1 MVGAGF
7 KPAPTFVRGRGNRYF
22 LRKGNMGRVTSGLE
36 IFLKDPPAWAAGARL
51 GLLSHAAS
59 VGPDFTGSREL
70 VAHGFPGQ
78 LQVLFSPQHG
88 LLGEKQDNMIASA
101 DFVDPVLHLPVVSLY
116 GPRMT
121 PPPEALDPVD
131 VILVDL
137 FDVGTRVY
145 TFAATL
151 AKVMEAAAPLGKKV
165 VVLDRPNPIGGRAVE
180 GNMLRPEWAS
190 FVGPYPLP
198 MRHGFSLGEL
208 ARYYNLT
215 QDIGCDLEVIPAAG
229 WSRGDYYDATGL
241 PWVLPSPNLPTLE
254 AAMVYPGQVLLEGT
268 NLSEGRGTTRPFE
281 LCGAPFLQPGRILEL
296 LKESDLPGVILRTA
310 CFEPT
315 FHKWAGQ
322 LCRGFQLHVTD
333 RRTFKPYSTT
343 LTLLAAIR
351 QLYPEQ
357 FAWRQP
363 PYEYETVRLPFDLLT
378 GDSSI
383 RRGMENGLSIAE
395 LEESWQGDLNRF
407 LEVQREFLLYS
418 E

>member
-1 MVGAGF
+1 
-7 KPAPTFVRGRGNRYF
+7 
-22 LRKGNMGRVTSGLE
+22 MGRVRSGVERLLQE
-36 IFLKDPPAWAAGARL
+36 PPAWTAGARL

-59 VGPDFTGSREL
+59 VGPDLTSTRAL
-70 VAHGFPGQ
+70 VDHNFPGR

-101 DFVDPVLHLPVVSLY
+101 DFVDPVLQLPVVSLY
-116 GPRMT
+116 GPRLT
-121 PPPEALDPVD
+121 PPPEALELVD

-137 FDVGTRVY
+137 LDVGTRVY

-165 VVLDRPNPIGGRAVE
+165 VVLDRPNPIGGAAVE
-180 GNMLRPEWAS
+180 GNLLRPEWAS

-215 QDIGCDLEVIPAAG
+215 QDIGGDLEVIPAAG
-229 WSRGDYYDATGL
+229 WRRGDYYDATGL

-254 AAMVYPGQVLLEGT
+254 AAVVYPGQVLLEGT

-281 LCGAPFLQPGRILEL
+281 LCGAPFLEPGRLMEL
-296 LKESDLPGVILRTA
+296 LKKSELPGVILRTA

-322 LCRGFQLHVTD
+322 VCRGFQLHVTD

-351 QLYPEQ
+351 QLYPDQ

-363 PYEYETVRLPFDLLT
+363 PYEYETERLPFDLLT
-378 GDSSI
+378 GDNAI
-383 RRGMENGLSIAE
+383 RKGLENGQSVAE
-395 LEESWQGDLNRF
+395 LEESWKGDLVRF
-407 LEVQREFLLYS
+407 LEVRRGFLLYP

>member
-1 MVGAGF
+1 
-7 KPAPTFVRGRGNRYF
+7 
-22 LRKGNMGRVTSGLE
+22 MGRVTSGLE
-36 IFLKDPPAWAAGARL
+36 IFLQQPPAWAAGARL

-59 VGPDFTGSREL
+59 VGPDLTSTREL
-70 VAHGFPGQ
+70 VARGFPGR

-88 LLGEKQDNMIASA
+88 LMGEKQDNMMASA
-101 DFVDPVLHLPVVSLY
+101 DFLDPVLHLPVVSLY
-116 GPRMT
+116 GPRLT
-121 PPPEALDPVD
+121 PSPEALDRVD

-137 FDVGTRVY
+137 MDVGTRVY

-151 AKVMEAAAPLGKKV
+151 AKVMEAAAPLNKKV
-165 VVLDRPNPIGGRAVE
+165 LVLDRPNPIGGTAVE
-180 GNMLRPEWAS
+180 GNLLLPEWAS

-215 QDIGCDLEVIPAAG
+215 QDIGCDLEVIPATG
-229 WSRGDYYDATGL
+229 WRRGDYFDATGL

-281 LCGAPFLQPGRILEL
+281 FCGAPFLEPGRILDL
-296 LKESDLPGVILRTA
+296 LKESDLAGVILRPA

-322 LCRGFQLHVTD
+322 VCRGFQLHVTD
-333 RRTFKPYSTT
+333 RRIFKPYYTT
-343 LTLLAAIR
+343 LALLAAIR
-351 QLYPEQ
+351 ELYPKQ

-363 PYEYETVRLPFDLLT
+363 PYEYDTERLPFDLLT
-378 GDSSI
+378 GDAAI
-383 RRGMENGLSIAE
+383 RLALEQGRSATDLEDAWQDDLARFMEE
-395 LEESWQGDLNRF
+395 R
-407 LEVQREFLLYS
+407 REFLIYRK
-418 E
+418 